1 MPPRFL
7 VALPGIMAFPSTDMG
22 TSVGGAG
29 FEGMRGKSVFEMLWG
44 IQVELLNRQ
53 LGIIFKGEKLGDM
66 HLGVF
71 GLAAVLKVIGLE
83 KIIKGEYMVV

>member
-7 VALPGIMAFPSTDMG
+7 AALPGIMEFPSTEMG

-29 FEGMRGKSVFEMLWG
+29 FEGMRGKPVFEMLLG
-44 IQVELLNRQ
+44 IKVELLNRQ
-53 LGIIFKGEKLGDM
+53 LGIIFKGGKLGEI

-71 GLAAVLKVIGLE
+71 GLATVLKVIGLE
-83 KIIKGEYMVV
+83 KIVNGEYVVV